1 MHIVGVQDHKL
12 CAFSARIA
20 GGSLVARI
28 AGDRLSLC
36 ASLSLR
42 AGLTLRAGLRLK
54 AGLPGLRCLSG
65 TLPGCAGSGPTATA
79 CN

>member
-42 AGLTLRAGLRLK
+42 AGLRLQAGL
-54 AGLPGLRCLSG
+54 AGLRCLSG
-65 TLPGCAGSGPTATA
+65 ALPGCTGSCTVAAA
-79 CN
+79 CDSTDS